1 MEFEVPDNAGS
12 LDPFLADLAAG
23 HVGEVHLA
31 SLDVPVGPVALTV
44 DAVVAS
50 HHVLTQWLGSLEA
63 GLWAFG
69 TGILGRN
76 VDRLTNYEEI
86 MKI

>member
-1 MEFEVPDNAGS
+1 MVIQLGSMEFEVPDNAGS

-23 HVGEVHLA
+23 HVGVVDLA

-50 HHVLTQWLGSLEA
+50 HHVLTQ
-63 GLWAFG
+63 
-69 TGILGRN
+69 
-76 VDRLTNYEEI
+76 
-86 MKI
+86 